1 MRETLQLVDR
11 ARVQV
16 ERLMSSSGLI
26 QADDDDNKIFD
37 KKKIDEL
44 VKYYFCIIILF
55 TGLLKPIV
63 RSGVRFVSQIP
74 KKCEHFQLKFSK
86 NMPTFHIVD
95 LIVNTI

>member
-1 MRETLQLVDR
+1 MRETVDR
-11 ARVQV
+11 SRVQI

-26 QADDDDNKIFD
+26 QDDDDNKIFD

-74 KKCEHFQLKFSK
+74 KKCEHCQLKVFK